1 MTEAIVHSK
10 VFNKEFEL
18 NFEFCFCDLVMI
30 KTTRGL
36 FFFFFFGNHLKS
48 MSLFPRDGLYF
59 PQLNIPESTQ
69 FNASLRVFHSKLCFD
84 GKFIQVWKSEHCAF
98 GS

>member
-10 VFNKEFEL
+10 VCNKEFEL

-30 KTTRGL
+30 KTTWGL
-36 FFFFFFGNHLKS
+36 FFFCNHLKS
-48 MSLFPRDGLYF
+48 MSLFPRDRLYF

-69 FNASLRVFHSKLCFD
+69 FNASLCVFHSKLCFD
-84 GKFIQVWKSEHCAF
+84 GKFIQA
-98 GS
+98 